1 MSEMQLEE
9 IQVIGSF
16 LQTIQGQ
23 GIQVLLELASTQGL
37 DPGVRLNA
45 ALALTGLYD
54 QFAVEAYGPQDP
66 EPDPWAGDT
75 EWEPPEPGE
84 LDGEAVPTHYVD
96 GEGGYITE
104 EVPADAMR
112 PATEEELARIQARL
126 AQAERTE
133 EESGSELGGASGIG
147 PRNPRATRRRRRH
160 GRR

>member
-1 MSEMQLEE
+1 MSE
-9 IQVIGSF
+9 IQVEDLQVISEF

-23 GIQVLLELASTQGL
+23 GIQVLLELATRPNHPSE
-37 DPGVRLNA
+37 VRLNA

-54 QFAVEAYGPQDP
+54 QFAVEAYGPQQD

-84 LDGEAVPTHYVD
+84 LDGEAVPMA
-96 GEGGYITE
+96 E
-104 EVPADAMR
+104 EVPDGAMR

-147 PRNPRATRRRRRH
+147 PRNPRATRRRRKH